1 MQPDGKII
9 ICGEFTAGGH
19 QYLARL
25 NADGSLDPGF
35 QLGTGL
41 NGPSFR
47 VAVQSDG
54 RILVGGEFT
63 LVNGISRNNI
73 ARLNGDGSL
82 DAGFNPG
89 TGADAPVSAIAIQ
102 PDHKVIIGGGFK
114 TVNGVSQ
121 KRLARLNPDGS
132 LDTSFA
138 GDLNNW
144 VEVLT
149 IGPDGRLLA
158 GGSFS
163 PPIGCPTCK
172 GIARYSL
179 GGGTLDPSFTPVAL
193 NNPGSVFSMAVQ
205 DDDGIL
211 IAGSFSAQNLFTVQQ
226 NLARLNP
233 DGTVDSG
240 FWLAGVDGWVMAAA
254 VDDWGKPM

>member
-1 MQPDGKII
+1 MTRSMGSISPTWSESEKMGRPTGFSPQVDGAVYAIAVQPDSKILIGGRFLTINGANRPLIARLNPDGSLDTGFIPGLEFSGGFNIIQNIVMQPDGKII

-121 KRLARLNPDGS
+121 KRLARLDPDGS

-138 GDLNNW
+138 G
-144 VEVLT
+144 E
-149 IGPDGRLLA
+149 
-158 GGSFS
+158 SE
-163 PPIGCPTCK
+163 
-172 GIARYSL
+172 
-179 GGGTLDPSFTPVAL
+179 
-193 NNPGSVFSMAVQ
+193 
-205 DDDGIL
+205 
-211 IAGSFSAQNLFTVQQ
+211 
-226 NLARLNP
+226 
-233 DGTVDSG
+233 
-240 FWLAGVDGWVMAAA
+240 
-254 VDDWGKPM
+254 